1 MEFAH
6 YRFIFNLRLLYEL
19 RHKKRAFLYRFSFV
33 QKEIFSNV
41 CVLSQCVVTWMH
53 FRNIHSFTYQ
63 KTLLDTLCM
72 ILKLSKAFSVSLS
85 NSNSII
91 ETLSIKVKNKKAL
104 LLDLQTPSSIARNCV
119 FLILNYILIWLYN
132 LLTHQIHPL
141 RSWSKSERSWAHLVK
156 ANNLSLVT
164 ISMQNTLRLWL
175 FSSRN
180 DDQRD
185 PQTNQIHFW

>member
-1 MEFAH
+1 M
-6 YRFIFNLRLLYEL
+6 RWSLQK
-19 RHKKRAFLYRFSFV
+19 KKRGHFLYPFSFV
-33 QKEIFSNV
+33 QKEIFFNV
-41 CVLSQCVVTWMH
+41 CVLSQCVVNGMH
-53 FRNIHSFTYQ
+53 FQNIHSFTYQ

-85 NSNSII
+85 NSNNII

-132 LLTHQIHPL
+132 LLTHQIPPL
-141 RSWSKSERSWAHLVK
+141 RSWSKSELSWARLVK

-164 ISMQNTLRLWL
+164 VSMQNTLRLWL
-175 FSSRN
+175 FSSR
-180 DDQRD
+180 DDHQRD
-185 PQTNQIHFW
+185 PQTNQIHSW